1 MAAAPQDEASRVTL
15 EAWLVTDVGVV
26 REHNEDAAYMEPAN
40 GFFIVADG
48 MGGHAAGEV
57 ASAMAVDTV
66 RKTLEGARRE
76 IELFKRSPTDA
87 GRRGIVQLLQSAVL
101 SAHQAVF
108 QRGQHEAD
116 KAGMGTTLDVVLI
129 AGPEAFVAHV
139 GDSRTY
145 LVRDGR
151 SSQITTDHTV
161 AEVLV
166 IEGKLTIE
174 EAQVSPLRT
183 ILVNA
188 IGVSADVGVE
198 MAHVTLKRGD
208 RLLLCSDGLHD
219 YFPIEEEIAQ
229 KLSADAP
236 GDALRDMVEL
246 AKTRGGHDNITGV
259 AVQVTDVLEAV
270 PAQLEGEHTQPVD
283 AGATNPFASDEP
295 TETALIEPSATPP
308 KLVTSAR
315 TPQELKATQPMRI
328 VDDDE
333 AADPVADT
341 IPPADEPPKLAPPP
355 APGESAAD
363 AAAGGRA
370 AHTPEGEARGDARAD
385 SASDAK
391 SEAEP
396 DANRA
401 KADAKLD
408 AKGDARLEAKSDARP
423 DTRDAGLEAGG
434 GQAPDTAGETRREA
448 SSETRPQAGA
458 GTSTADAGSDSVG
471 DVTADDTI
479 DAPVEPHANGN
490 DGKTSASDDAAPASE
505 AAGDL
510 AVTESGRTR
519 VPRNGKDAGN

>member
-1 MAAAPQDEASRVTL
+1 MKL

-26 REHNEDAAYMEPAN
+26 REHNEDSAYMEPTN

-57 ASAMAVDTV
+57 ASAMAVETV
-66 RKTLEGARRE
+66 RKTLEAARKE
-76 IELFKRSPTDA
+76 IDSFQRAPTDT

-219 YFPIEEEIAQ
+219 YFPVEEEIAQ
-229 KLSADAP
+229 KLSTDAP
-236 GDALRDMVEL
+236 GDALKDMVEL

-259 AVQVTDVLEAV
+259 AVQVTDVIEAI
-270 PAQLEGEHTQPVD
+270 PDRLDGEMTQPVD
-283 AGATNPFASDEP
+283 LPGSNPFASDEP
-295 TETALIEPSATPP
+295 TETAVLDATGAPRVTGAGAEPAPAAPGAPESPP
-308 KLVTSAR
+308 APGDERS
-315 TPQELKATQPMRI
+315 TQPMR
-328 VDDDE
+328 
-333 AADPVADT
+333 PVADG
-341 IPPADEPPKLAPPP
+341 PPAGGDAARPPPASDPMSDTTLDTEPVSDPSSPAPAASPAPTGGAPDPAADGSSTPPP
-355 APGESAAD
+355 APAEAPAAE
-363 AAAGGRA
+363 AATPDPADPGDPGRA
-370 AHTPEGEARGDARAD
+370 RAG
-385 SASDAK
+385 K
-391 SEAEP
+391 
-396 DANRA
+396 
-401 KADAKLD
+401 
-408 AKGDARLEAKSDARP
+408 
-423 DTRDAGLEAGG
+423 RD
-434 GQAPDTAGETRREA
+434 R
-448 SSETRPQAGA
+448 
-458 GTSTADAGSDSVG
+458 
-471 DVTADDTI
+471 
-479 DAPVEPHANGN
+479 
-490 DGKTSASDDAAPASE
+490 
-505 AAGDL
+505 
-510 AVTESGRTR
+510 
-519 VPRNGKDAGN
+519 

>member
-26 REHNEDAAYMEPAN
+26 REHNEDSAYMEPTN

-66 RKTLEGARRE
+66 RRTLENARKE
-76 IELFKRSPTDA
+76 IETFKRAPTDA

-236 GDALRDMVEL
+236 GDALKDMVEL

-259 AVQVTDVLEAV
+259 AVQVTEVIEAV
-270 PAQLEGEHTQPVD
+270 PGSLDGEGPQRVEVP
-283 AGATNPFASDEP
+283 GNNPFASDEP
-295 TETALIEPSATPP
+295 TETAVLDTGVPRVTTPVP
-308 KLVTSAR
+308 GTSA
-315 TPQELKATQPMRI
+315 PTQPM
-328 VDDDE
+328 
-333 AADPVADT
+333 
-341 IPPADEPPKLAPPP
+341 
-355 APGESAAD
+355 
-363 AAAGGRA
+363 
-370 AHTPEGEARGDARAD
+370 
-385 SASDAK
+385 
-391 SEAEP
+391 
-396 DANRA
+396 
-401 KADAKLD
+401 
-408 AKGDARLEAKSDARP
+408 
-423 DTRDAGLEAGG
+423 
-434 GQAPDTAGETRREA
+434 
-448 SSETRPQAGA
+448 
-458 GTSTADAGSDSVG
+458 SV
-471 DVTADDTI
+471 
-479 DAPVEPHANGN
+479 
-490 DGKTSASDDAAPASE
+490 AAPA
-505 AAGDL
+505 APGPAKIG
-510 AVTESGRTR
+510 
-519 VPRNGKDAGN
+519 

>member
-1 MAAAPQDEASRVTL
+1 MAAAPQDEATRVKL

-26 REHNEDAAYMEPAN
+26 REHNEDSAYMEPAN

-57 ASAMAVDTV
+57 ASAMAVETV
-66 RKTLEGARRE
+66 RKTLEAAHKE
-76 IELFKRSPTDA
+76 IDSFKRAPTDV

-229 KLSADAP
+229 KLSTDAP
-236 GDALRDMVEL
+236 GDALKDMVEL

-259 AVQVTDVLEAV
+259 AVQVTDVIEAI
-270 PAQLEGEHTQPVD
+270 PDRLDGEMTQPVD
-283 AGATNPFASDEP
+283 LPGSNPFASDEP
-295 TETALIEPSATPP
+295 TETAVLDAAGTPRIAGAETAP
-308 KLVTSAR
+308 APDPTTERS
-315 TPQELKATQPMRI
+315 TQPMR
-328 VDDDE
+328 
-333 AADPVADT
+333 PVADGEPGSEGKRPAPPVADPMSDT
-341 IPPADEPPKLAPPP
+341 TLDSEPVSGPDATEPAAEPGKPGAAAAEPPPADGAGDPAPPGPPSPDAGP
-355 APGESAAD
+355 AEIATTEP
-363 AAAGGRA
+363 GRA
-370 AHTPEGEARGDARAD
+370 RKH
-385 SASDAK
+385 
-391 SEAEP
+391 
-396 DANRA
+396 
-401 KADAKLD
+401 
-408 AKGDARLEAKSDARP
+408 
-423 DTRDAGLEAGG
+423 DAG
-434 GQAPDTAGETRREA
+434 
-448 SSETRPQAGA
+448 
-458 GTSTADAGSDSVG
+458 
-471 DVTADDTI
+471 
-479 DAPVEPHANGN
+479 
-490 DGKTSASDDAAPASE
+490 
-505 AAGDL
+505 
-510 AVTESGRTR
+510 
-519 VPRNGKDAGN
+519 

>member
-1 MAAAPQDEASRVTL
+1 MAAAHQDDASRVKL

-26 REHNEDAAYMEPAN
+26 REHNEDSAHMEPAN

-57 ASAMAVDTV
+57 ASAMAVETV
-66 RKTLEGARRE
+66 RKTLEAARKE
-76 IELFKRSPTDA
+76 IESFQRAPTDA

-219 YFPIEEEIAQ
+219 YFPMEEEIAQ
-229 KLSADAP
+229 KLSTDAP
-236 GDALRDMVEL
+236 GDALKDMVEL

-259 AVQVTDVLEAV
+259 AVRVTDIIEAI
-270 PAQLEGEHTQPVD
+270 PDRLDGEMTQPVD
-283 AGATNPFASDEP
+283 LPGSNPFASDEP
-295 TETALIEPSATPP
+295 TETAVLDTTGAPR
-308 KLVTSAR
+308 VTGADPAPAAGGKISE
-315 TPQELKATQPMRI
+315 QSTQPMRPI
-328 VDDDE
+328 DDGEPASGAARRSTPSASDLLSDTLDIEPISEPAPSHDE
-333 AADPVADT
+333 RAGRRAAA
-341 IPPADEPPKLAPPP
+341 EPGHAGTPTAANPP
-355 APGESAAD
+355 APAAPAEGSPAAD
-363 AAAGGRA
+363 GAGG
-370 AHTPEGEARGDARAD
+370 PPPG
-385 SASDAK
+385 
-391 SEAEP
+391 AEP
-396 DANRA
+396 CA
-401 KADAKLD
+401 
-408 AKGDARLEAKSDARP
+408 
-423 DTRDAGLEAGG
+423 
-434 GQAPDTAGETRREA
+434 APDSPA
-448 SSETRPQAGA
+448 SSEAPAEIAPADPGRARAGKH
-458 GTSTADAGSDSVG
+458 DAG
-471 DVTADDTI
+471 
-479 DAPVEPHANGN
+479 
-490 DGKTSASDDAAPASE
+490 
-505 AAGDL
+505 
-510 AVTESGRTR
+510 
-519 VPRNGKDAGN
+519 

>member
-1 MAAAPQDEASRVTL
+1 MAVAPLDEASRVTL
-15 EAWLVTDVGVV
+15 EAWLVTDVGMV
-26 REHNEDAAYMEPAN
+26 REHNEDSAYMEPGN

-66 RKTLEGARRE
+66 RKSLEGAASE
-76 IELFKRSPTDA
+76 IDTFKRAPTDA

-108 QRGQHEAD
+108 QRGQNEAD

-219 YFPIEEEIAQ
+219 YFPVEEEIAQ

-236 GDALRDMVEL
+236 GDALKDMVEL
-246 AKTRGGHDNITGV
+246 AKTRGGHDNITGI
-259 AVQVTDVLEAV
+259 AVQVTDVIEAV
-270 PAQLEGEHTQPVD
+270 PSQIDVDLTHPVELQ
-283 AGATNPFASDEP
+283 GPNPFASDEP
-295 TETALIEPSATPP
+295 TETALIDLPLIPRAANAPLTP
-308 KLVTSAR
+308 A
-315 TPQELKATQPMRI
+315 QLKSTQPMHI
-328 VDDDE
+328 IDDSAPGLAEAPAPGTPPGVTGDTEATLDGQPVITSDARPEAE
-333 AADPVADT
+333 AATDAKPDAATDAKPDADAK
-341 IPPADEPPKLAPPP
+341 PPATP
-355 APGESAAD
+355 APGEAAL
-363 AAAGGRA
+363 
-370 AHTPEGEARGDARAD
+370 AD
-385 SASDAK
+385 LA
-391 SEAEP
+391 
-396 DANRA
+396 
-401 KADAKLD
+401 
-408 AKGDARLEAKSDARP
+408 
-423 DTRDAGLEAGG
+423 
-434 GQAPDTAGETRREA
+434 
-448 SSETRPQAGA
+448 
-458 GTSTADAGSDSVG
+458 TADTGRMSSSGPAP
-471 DVTADDTI
+471 
-479 DAPVEPHANGN
+479 APVK
-490 DGKTSASDDAAPASE
+490 D
-505 AAGDL
+505 
-510 AVTESGRTR
+510 
-519 VPRNGKDAGN
+519 KDAG

>member
-1 MAAAPQDEASRVTL
+1 MAAAPLDEASRVAL
-15 EAWLVTDVGVV
+15 EAWLVTDVGMV
-26 REHNEDAAYMEPAN
+26 REHNEDSAYMEPTN

-66 RKTLEGARRE
+66 RKTLEAARAE
-76 IELFKRSPTDA
+76 IETFKRAPSDT

-108 QRGQHEAD
+108 QRGQHEPD

-198 MAHVTLKRGD
+198 MAHVTLKRED

-229 KLSADAP
+229 KLSATAP
-236 GDALRDMVEL
+236 GDALKDMVEL

-259 AVQVTDVLEAV
+259 AVHVTDVVEAA
-270 PAQLEGEHTQPVD
+270 PNQLDGVSTAPVD
-283 AGATNPFASDEP
+283 PHGANPFASDEP
-295 TETALIEPSATPP
+295 TETAFVDPPGLPLKIGSPAPLTP
-308 KLVTSAR
+308 T
-315 TPQELKATQPMRI
+315 QLKATQPMRI
-328 VDDDE
+328 VDDID
-333 AADPVADT
+333 AVADT
-341 IPPADEPPKLAPPP
+341 IPPPDPRHEIASDRPTDERKPD
-355 APGESAAD
+355 SAAD
-363 AAAGGRA
+363 DKPAI
-370 AHTPEGEARGDARAD
+370 EADGKAAD
-385 SASDAK
+385 SADAKPADSPPADNVDAKPEDGAEETAGADAK
-391 SEAEP
+391 SDGSVDLHAGAGASPGP
-396 DANRA
+396 DIKPGA
-401 KADAKLD
+401 ADAKL
-408 AKGDARLEAKSDARP
+408 ATHRSGDA
-423 DTRDAGLEAGG
+423 
-434 GQAPDTAGETRREA
+434 
-448 SSETRPQAGA
+448 
-458 GTSTADAGSDSVG
+458 
-471 DVTADDTI
+471 
-479 DAPVEPHANGN
+479 
-490 DGKTSASDDAAPASE
+490 TSAEPAKPDAAPSE
-505 AAGDL
+505 IATAD
-510 AVTESGRTR
+510 TGRIQM
-519 VPRNGKDAGN
+519 PSKDKDAG

>member
-15 EAWLVTDVGVV
+15 DAWLVTDVGVV
-26 REHNEDAAYMEPAN
+26 REHNEDSAYMEPTN

-57 ASAMAVDTV
+57 ASAMAVETV
-66 RKTLEGARRE
+66 RLTLESARKE
-76 IELFKRSPTDA
+76 IDTFKRAPTDA

-219 YFPIEEEIAQ
+219 YFPVEEEIAQ
-229 KLSADAP
+229 KLSTDAP
-236 GDALRDMVEL
+236 GDALKDMVEL

-259 AVQVTDVLEAV
+259 AVQVTEVIEAV
-270 PAQLEGEHTQPVD
+270 PDRIDREMTQPVD
-283 AGATNPFASDEP
+283 LPGGNPFASDEP
-295 TETALIEPSATPP
+295 TETAVLDAAGTPRIGGEGTDEGPGEGTEAKPSGAAGDIGAEPTIDAPLPDEGTDTAHGATSPGGDGHDP
-308 KLVTSAR
+308 GDPDDPDNPNTITGQGR
-315 TPQELKATQPMRI
+315 ATQPMRPI
-328 VDDDE
+328 PDGDPPDG
-333 AADPVADT
+333 AAKAKAGSATPPGTKPAAELAGDALSDATLDTEPVAS
-341 IPPADEPPKLAPPP
+341 
-355 APGESAAD
+355 GAD
-363 AAAGGRA
+363 AGEPAGD
-370 AHTPEGEARGDARAD
+370 ARGDGTDNGAQPPSRAEGGDATPADLGTADTGRARAHE
-385 SASDAK
+385 K
-391 SEAEP
+391 Q
-396 DANRA
+396 N
-401 KADAKLD
+401 K
-408 AKGDARLEAKSDARP
+408 
-423 DTRDAGLEAGG
+423 
-434 GQAPDTAGETRREA
+434 
-448 SSETRPQAGA
+448 
-458 GTSTADAGSDSVG
+458 
-471 DVTADDTI
+471 
-479 DAPVEPHANGN
+479 
-490 DGKTSASDDAAPASE
+490 KT
-505 AAGDL
+505 
-510 AVTESGRTR
+510 
-519 VPRNGKDAGN
+519 

>member
-15 EAWLVTDVGVV
+15 EAWLATDVGVV
-26 REHNEDAAYMEPAN
+26 REHNEDSAYMEPAN

-66 RKTLEGARRE
+66 RKTLEGARKE
-76 IELFKRSPTDA
+76 IDTFKRAPTDA

-229 KLSADAP
+229 KLSTDAP
-236 GDALRDMVEL
+236 GDALKDMVEL

-259 AVQVTDVLEAV
+259 AVQVTEVIEAI
-270 PAQLEGEHTQPVD
+270 PDRIDREMTQPVD
-283 AGATNPFASDEP
+283 LPGGNPFASDEP
-295 TETALIEPSATPP
+295 TETAVLDATGTPRLTGDETGNETGDETDAKPAGAGDLGTEPTIDAPLPDDAADPGDPDDPDNPSA
-308 KLVTSAR
+308 LASQAR
-315 TPQELKATQPMRI
+315 ATQPMRP
-328 VDDDE
+328 VPDGDPPPS
-333 AADPVADT
+333 AARARAKAA
-341 IPPADEPPKLAPPP
+341 PAATGKPPPP
-355 APGESAAD
+355 AELSGDALSEATLDTEPVAPGPD
-363 AAAGGRA
+363 AAAPAAAPSTGDVRPPASVPGGEAAPGDLGTADTGRA
-370 AHTPEGEARGDARAD
+370 KP
-385 SASDAK
+385 
-391 SEAEP
+391 P
-396 DANRA
+396 D
-401 KADAKLD
+401 KK
-408 AKGDARLEAKSDARP
+408 KH
-423 DTRDAGLEAGG
+423 DAG
-434 GQAPDTAGETRREA
+434 
-448 SSETRPQAGA
+448 
-458 GTSTADAGSDSVG
+458 
-471 DVTADDTI
+471 
-479 DAPVEPHANGN
+479 
-490 DGKTSASDDAAPASE
+490 
-505 AAGDL
+505 
-510 AVTESGRTR
+510 
-519 VPRNGKDAGN
+519 